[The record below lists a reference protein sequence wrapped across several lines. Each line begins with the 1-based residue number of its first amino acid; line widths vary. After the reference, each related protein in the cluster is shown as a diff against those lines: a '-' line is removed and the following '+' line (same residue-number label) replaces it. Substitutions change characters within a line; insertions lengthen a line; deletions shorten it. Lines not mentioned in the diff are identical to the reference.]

1 MSYSPRSDA
10 EFDEL
15 TAYWDCIAQSGRDPD
30 VQGYAVRLSTYIAN
44 VCLAI
49 LMTWSHENLNSSV
62 YVILMQAYTI
72 FIATF
77 ISLLRRKL
85 SIADAHFVFS
95 ITVSPL
101 SLYLIY
107 STFRLMMR
115 KSTTLYQRLGESK
128 RWTAIWSTL
137 MLVIWIVLECIIIYA
152 ADYVF
157 KGERCTIATFKGW
170 LFYRYLAGVVI
181 FEFPLFI
188 VPVLLFMYLLY
199 SLRHC
204 KDIYR
209 EYKRHQG
216 KVVKWRLLFFRIL
229 QIPWSFVRS
238 LVISNGAVVFQ
249 SHRWLVFFAAF
260 IAYLSWASDIGVW
273 FTDMQQLYNILV
285 HALHGDERNFQY
297 TSNGEDGFDPLGFGQ
312 ILAATVAIGPIYE
325 VAILSFDR
333 RWDVW
338 EAIKQYPGL
347 VRAGIVFIVTGHQNP
362 WEKILKQRE
371 DSETETLVG
380 GEIHVNPFSGEHT
393 YAMISKKDSEGEK
406 AYGSHVKVP
415 SRSYSLGY

>member
-1 MSYSPRSDA
+1 MSHIPLNDA
-10 EFDEL
+10 EHDAL
-15 TAYWDCIAQSGRDPD
+15 TAYWDCIAQSDRDPD
-30 VQGYAVRLSTYIAN
+30 IQGYAVRLTTYIAN
-44 VCLAI
+44 LCLAI

-62 YVILMQAYTI
+62 HVILMQAYTI
-72 FIATF
+72 FIAAF
-77 ISLLRRKL
+77 ISLGRKKL

-101 SLYLIY
+101 SLYLVY

-137 MLVIWIVLECIIIYA
+137 MLVIWIVLECMIYA
-152 ADYVF
+152 TRGYVF
-157 KGERCTIATFKGW
+157 DGERCTIATFKGW
-170 LFYRYLAGVVI
+170 MVYRLLVGAVI
-181 FEFPLFI
+181 FNYAVDF

-209 EYKRHQG
+209 EYKWHQG
-216 KVVKWRLLFFRIL
+216 KVVKWRLPFFRIL

-238 LVISNGAVVFQ
+238 LVISNGVVVFH

-260 IAYLSWASDIGVW
+260 IAYLSWAGDIGIW
-273 FTDMQQLYNILV
+273 FTDMQDLYDKLT
-285 HALHGDERNFQY
+285 HLLHRNEPNYQY
-297 TSNGEDGFDPLGFGQ
+297 TSKPEDFDPLGFGQ
-312 ILAATVAIGPIYE
+312 ILAATVA
-325 VAILSFDR
+325 R
-333 RWDVW
+333 RRDVW
-338 EAIKQYPGL
+338 EAIKQHPGS
-347 VRAGIVFIVTGHQNP
+347 VWNGIVFIVTGHQIP

-371 DSETETLVG
+371 DSETEALVG
-380 GEIHVNPFSGEHT
+380 GGIHVNPFSGEHT
-393 YAMISKKDSEGEK
+393 YAMISRKDSEGEK
-406 AYGSHVKVP
+406 VYGSHVKVP